1 VLPQYEAGLLKRKSD
16 LRKLAEESQTYPTTN
31 IDEIINALYEM
42 KTQNKLPHGVTNS
55 AVSISDICNHLVDI
69 IMKEPKIK
77 QLIMGRDEVLLKTV
91 E

>member
-1 VLPQYEAGLLKRKSD
+1 
-16 LRKLAEESQTYPTTN
+16 
-31 IDEIINALYEM
+31 M
-42 KTQNKLPHGVTNS
+42 KTQNKLPHGVANS

>member
-1 VLPQYEAGLLKRKSD
+1 VLPQYEAGLHKRKSGI
-16 LRKLAEESQTYPTTN
+16 RKLAEESPTGPTTN

-42 KTQNKLPHGVTNS
+42 KTLNKLPHDPANS

-77 QLIMGRDEVLLKTV
+77 QLIMGRDEVLLKTL

>member
-1 VLPQYEAGLLKRKSD
+1 
-16 LRKLAEESQTYPTTN
+16 
-31 IDEIINALYEM
+31 M
-42 KTQNKLPHGVTNS
+42 KTLNKLPHDPANS

-77 QLIMGRDEVLLKTV
+77 QLIMGRDEVLLKTL